1 MWLNCESRPG
11 SLSPEPVFLTPV
23 LHSLMFIVDTAGLV
37 SSLKLSSFKSLMRLD
52 TEISLFQKDVASS
65 KGKLVH
71 VDPAPPALG

>member
-1 MWLNCESRPG
+1 
-11 SLSPEPVFLTPV
+11 
-23 LHSLMFIVDTAGLV
+23 MFIVDIAGLM